1 MHEAGAAGNRSGI
14 VDLSFAM
21 ALFIVNDALVKLVS
35 ESLPGLQLIFIRGTF
50 ACMLMLALCAATG
63 AFKPDGAL
71 GHWPARQLTQPKV
84 LIRCTLDATASLIYL
99 TAMFHMPLANA
110 TAINMASPLFITL
123 IAIRLF
129 KESVSLAQ
137 WLAIGVGFV
146 GVLLIVQPA
155 ASGFNAWALMC
166 LAGTVLHAGRD
177 VMTRV
182 LPGSIPALL
191 ITLSTVIAVTLLSG
205 VLMLFQGWQS
215 PSGRQIAL
223 LAAAGVLLSGG
234 YFFLTRAMRKG
245 QMSVVAPF
253 RYSGLLFAIAL
264 GWLVWGEIPNA
275 MAFSGIVLM
284 VGAGLYMLRVRQAA
298 AAQTFIQN
306 PD

>member
-1 MHEAGAAGNRSGI
+1 MHEAGPAGNRSGI
-14 VDLSFAM
+14 IDLSFAM

-35 ESLPGLQLIFIRGTF
+35 ESLPGLQLIFIRGLF
-50 ACMLMLALCAATG
+50 ACLLMLALCAATR
-63 AFKPDGAL
+63 AFKPDSTHGQ
-71 GHWPARQLTQPKV
+71 WPARQLFQPKV
-84 LIRCTLDATASLIYL
+84 LIRGSLDATASLIYL

-123 IAIRLF
+123 IAIQLF
-129 KESVSLAQ
+129 KERVSVTQ
-137 WLAIGVGFV
+137 WLAIGVGFL
-146 GVLLIVQPA
+146 GVILIVQPA

-182 LPGSIPALL
+182 LPGTIPALL
-191 ITLSTVIAVTLLSG
+191 ITLSTVISVTLLSG

-215 PSGRQIAL
+215 PTVRQMAL
-223 LAAAGVLLSGG
+223 LATAGVLLSGG

-253 RYSGLLFAIAL
+253 RYSGLLFAIVL
-264 GWLVWGEIPNA
+264 GWLVWGEIPNTL
-275 MAFSGIVLM
+275 AFVGIILM
-284 VGAGLYMLRVRQAA
+284 VGAGLYMLHIRQPA